1 LPLKGGKKMGDNAE
15 GTKVEGVGNTKATSW
30 SDDLLE
36 GLRRRFKPN
45 RKRNKDLEQIA
56 EGKDI
61 NE

>member
-1 LPLKGGKKMGDNAE
+1 MGDNAE